1 MKKSESEGES
11 LSVMSD
17 IVHGILQARI
27 LEWIAVPFSREPS
40 QPRDWTQV
48 SCIAGRFLTCWA
60 NGEALKPFMVSIKY
74 TFTERIK
81 YTVCSS

>member
-1 MKKSESEGES
+1 MKKGESEGES
-11 LSVMSD
+11 LSVTSD
-17 IVHGILQARI
+17 TVHGILQARI